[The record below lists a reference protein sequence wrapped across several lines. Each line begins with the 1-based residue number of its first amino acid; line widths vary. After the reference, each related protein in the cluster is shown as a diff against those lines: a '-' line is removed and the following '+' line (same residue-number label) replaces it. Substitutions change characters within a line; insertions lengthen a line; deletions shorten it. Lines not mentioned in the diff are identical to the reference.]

1 MEESCSKA
9 KVMHDESAQ
18 TLARLLNNKFV
29 YSQFEEAALLVKT
42 ITDQVRVAH
51 DCEKQLSEL
60 T

>member
-1 MEESCSKA
+1 
-9 KVMHDESAQ
+9 MHDESAQ
-18 TLARLLNNKFV
+18 TLAGLLNNKFV